1 MMKNNFV
8 CLLTLV
14 TLLVLSGCSTYSR
27 KEFAEENP
35 VAAARQTRWSVNERP
50 YEQAPWYEKAGRNF
64 RDGTIGIVDDAFVG
78 LVSAQIIIARTG
90 FLTQK
95 VAVFAGDVI
104 GLADDNDVSEHVF
117 KGILSRQFYRLGS
130 RAGGMPLAVEALHE
144 ADWEYPEKTPLD
156 YIGDKPFHHE
166 IYFEPGAIPS
176 VIAIALGDFM
186 IRPAG
191 NLLLIFSIREP
202 ALKID
207 EAGLSVIE
215 AGLNIPFI

>member
-1 MMKNNFV
+1 MKKHLLL
-8 CLLTLV
+8 LLTLMAV
-14 TLLVLSGCSTYSR
+14 LVLSGCSTYSR

-35 VAAARQTRWSVNERP
+35 AVASRQTRWTVNELP

-95 VAVFAGDVI
+95 VAVFSGDVI
-104 GLADDNDVSEHVF
+104 GLVDDNDVTEHVF

-130 RAGGMPLAVEALHE
+130 RAGGMPRAVEALHE
-144 ADWEYPEKTPLD
+144 ADWEYPEKTPFD
-156 YIGDKPFHHE
+156 YIGDKPFHHD
-166 IYFEPGAIPS
+166 IYLEPGAVPS
-176 VIAIALGDFM
+176 VLGIALGDFM
-186 IRPAG
+186 IRPVG

-207 EAGLSVIE
+207 EVGLNVIE